1 MVEKSKTRQAI
12 ESLYH
17 GICTI
22 TNRESFFDEVTKQTK
37 FREVEIV
44 KDEPCRL
51 SFSALTTVLQRQGA
65 SETTQAVKLF
75 IAPEINIAPGA
86 KITVTQNDKTSYYSQ
101 SGEVALYS
109 SHQEIKLE
117 LWQKWA

>member
-12 ESLYH
+12 ESLYQ

-22 TNRESFFDEVTKQTK
+22 TSRESYFDEVTKQTK
-37 FREVEIV
+37 FREVETV

-51 SFSALTTVLQRQGA
+51 SFSALTTALQKQGA
-65 SETTQAVKLF
+65 SATTQAVKLF
-75 IAPEINIAPGA
+75 IAPEIIIAPGS
-86 KITVTQNDKTSYYSQ
+86 KITVTQNNRTCEYSQ